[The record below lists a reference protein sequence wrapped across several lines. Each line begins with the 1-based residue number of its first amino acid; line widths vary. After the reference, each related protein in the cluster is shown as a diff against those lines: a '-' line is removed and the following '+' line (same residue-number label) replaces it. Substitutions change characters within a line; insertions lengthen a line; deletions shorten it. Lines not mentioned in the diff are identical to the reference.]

1 MAKRPTLTDVTS
13 GFGTAAVINNN
24 NAEIEQAFDNTLS
37 RDGSSPNQMEADIDM
52 NSNRL
57 LNLPDAITGSE
68 PLTFQQYQEGGATVN
83 GFRKETQVA
92 TDGQT
97 VFTASTVQWVPG
109 VDNLVVFLDG
119 VMQGAGNYSIDSRT
133 QITFTE
139 GVPLNTRVDFLV
151 MNIAGNTISSTID
164 AGLVSYNPPS
174 TTNSTNVESKLREV
188 LSVKDYGAIGDG
200 VNDDSAAIQAAID
213 TTSGG
218 VYFPP
223 GTYRIKTAITLK
235 SDVTLYGDGEASV
248 LIKDASATGLT
259 RDMIFR
265 STGTATVQD
274 INIERL
280 KFTTEQ
286 TSVSPATQSMINFDG
301 GNIYDI
307 TIRDCIFDNATSY
320 ANCAFFKAAGGYNVA
335 NVFFLNNRVNQCPR
349 MAIEVIN
356 HDNGSN
362 YNASFIVVQGNY
374 ISNCAFG
381 VSLSGPVQNSI
392 VSNNHFQNCSLYG
405 VELVGVSGCTV
416 DGNVFTG
423 AFTNLISS
431 SGSGVYPQGRGIVI
445 SNNSTNGT
453 ATGKVL
459 LNNAGAATVSGNNFT
474 LSNRMEIS
482 GSFSDGCL
490 ITGNRIITGGN
501 YAIICDNSPNHI
513 IQGNV
518 LDNSASAANFA
529 TVRAYNAG
537 STGIVLREN
546 EITQGTGGVPY
557 DENSGGSFE
566 LVRGNIVNGA
576 VEDNVLPKRTH
587 KFNRRVTAAGTTVT
601 ATITLPNGASWSNNV
616 IKVGAAVT
624 GTSGANS
631 GLAYRVMG
639 IRSVNSASS
648 VMTTFADVVTSPN
661 VVLTV
666 SYGVNQVTITATVTS
681 GVRVTWDI
689 QVDAYENGA
698 CTVAYA

>member
-1 MAKRPTLTDVTS
+1 MTAISVTPPFPVFTGADGTPLEDGTIYIGEPNTNTVTNQIQVYWDKDLTIPAPQPIKTIAGYPS
-13 GFGTAAVINNN
+13 NNGTPSQLFVDRFYSIFVSDKNG
-24 NAEIEQAFDNTLS
+24 QLVF
-37 RDGSSPNQMEADIDM
+37 SSP
-52 NSNRL
+52 L
-57 LNLPDAITGSE
+57 
-68 PLTFQQYQEGGATVN
+68 
-83 GFRKETQVA
+83 
-92 TDGQT
+92 
-97 VFTASTVQWVPG
+97 
-109 VDNLVVFLDG
+109 
-119 VMQGAGNYSIDSRT
+119 AGNIESVS
-133 QITFTE
+133 
-139 GVPLNTRVDFLV
+139 VLDF
-151 MNIAGNTISSTID
+151 
-164 AGLVSYNPPS
+164 
-174 TTNSTNVESKLREV
+174 
-188 LSVKDYGAIGDG
+188 GAIGDG
-200 VNDDSAAIQAAID
+200 VADDSAAIQAAVD
-213 TTSGG
+213 ATNGS

-223 GTYRIKTAITLK
+223 GTYRLKTAITLK
-235 SDVTLYGDGEASV
+235 SDITLFGDGEPSV
-248 LIKDASATGLT
+248 LLKDAAATGLT

-265 STGTATVQD
+265 SVGTSTIQD
-274 INIERL
+274 VNFERL

-286 TSVSPATQSMINFDG
+286 SSVSPSTQSMINFDG

-320 ANCAFFKAAGGYNVA
+320 ANCAFFKSAAGYNVA

-374 ISNCAFG
+374 ISNCDFG

-405 VELVGVSGCTV
+405 VELVGVSGCVV
-416 DGNVFTG
+416 DSNVFTG
-423 AFTNLISS
+423 VFTNLISS
-431 SGSGVYPQGRGIVI
+431 SGSGVYPAGRGIVI
-445 SNNSTNGT
+445 SNNTTNGS

-459 LNNAGAATVSGNNFT
+459 LNNAGAATVSGNNFI

-529 TVRAYNAG
+529 TVRAFNSG

-557 DENSGGSFE
+557 DESSGGSFN
-566 LVRGNIVNGA
+566 LVRGNIVNGSI
-576 VEDNVLPKRTH
+576 EDNVLPKRTH
-587 KFNRRVTAAGTTVT
+587 KFNRRITASGTTVT
-601 ATITLPNGASWSNNV
+601 ATISLPPGPSWSNNV

-624 GTSGANS
+624 QDTGADA
-631 GLAYRVMG
+631 GFAYRVMG
-639 IRSVNSASS
+639 IRAVNSATA
-648 VMTTFADVVTSPN
+648 VMTTFADLVTSPN
-661 VVLTV
+661 VVLTT
-666 SYGVNQVTITATVTS
+666 SYGVSEVTVTATVVS

-689 QVDAYENGA
+689 QVDAYENGD